1 MNTLMIIAIILS
13 ILVVVRLMNVAQL
26 ASVLSGE
33 NEEEEQKRAD
43 RGNALGL
50 MAFMA
55 IGLVLMIYMTI
66 KYQPFL
72 LPEAASEHGKKTD
85 FLLNINFA
93 VIGLVFII
101 TQIALFWFVY
111 KYKNNSNRR
120 ALFYPDNHKLEI
132 IWTVVPTI
140 VLSALIVTGLKEWNK
155 ITQGHP
161 TDGMRVQVYGYQF
174 NWIARYSGPDNKLGR
189 SFYKLITDDNP
200 LGLDYS
206 DPATKD
212 DIITSG
218 NEMRLPKD
226 VPVQFQ
232 FNSRDVIHSAYFPH
246 FRTQMNCVPGM
257 STSFYMV
264 PTISTD
270 EMRKKTNNDKFNYVL
285 LCNKICG
292 VAHYN
297 MKMNLVVENDR
308 AAFDAWLLTQKP
320 AIPVKKEEAPAPAT
334 AENAPATDSTQTN
347 NVAANK
353 M

>member
-1 MNTLMIIAIILS
+1 MIIACILS

-33 NEEEEQKRAD
+33 NEDEEQKRAD
-43 RGNALGL
+43 RSNALGL

-55 IGLVLMIYMTI
+55 IGLVLMVYMTI
-66 KYQPFL
+66 KYQPL
-72 LPEAASEHGKKTD
+72 MLPEAASEHGVKTD

-93 VIGLVFII
+93 VIGLVFIA

-111 KYKNNSNRR
+111 KYKNSSSRR

-161 TDGMRVQVYGYQF
+161 DDGMRVQVYGYQF
-174 NWIARYSGPDNKLGR
+174 NWMARYAGPDNKLGR
-189 SFYKLITDDNP
+189 TFYKLISDDNP
-200 LGLDYS
+200 LGMDYS
-206 DPATKD
+206 DPAGAD
-212 DIITSG
+212 DIMTSG

-257 STSFYMV
+257 NTSFYMV
-264 PTISTD
+264 PTISTS

-297 MKMNLVVENDR
+297 MKMNVVIENDKTS
-308 AAFDAWLLTQKP
+308 FEAWLKTQKP
-320 AIPVKKEEAPAPAT
+320 AIPVKKDEPAPAPAT
-334 AENAPATDSTQTN
+334 ASATPADSTQTN
-347 NVAANK
+347 APVANK

>member
-1 MNTLMIIAIILS
+1 MIIAMILG

-43 RGNALGL
+43 RGNALGM
-50 MAFMA
+50 MAFMVV
-55 IGLVLMIYMTI
+55 GLVLMIYMTI
-66 KYQPFL
+66 KYQPFM
-72 LPEAASEHGKKTD
+72 LPESASEHGKATD

-93 VIGLVFII
+93 VIGIVFVI

-111 KYKNNSNRR
+111 KYKNDNNRR

-140 VLSALIVTGLKEWNK
+140 VLSALIVTGLREWNK
-155 ITQGHP
+155 MTLYHP
-161 TDGMRVQVYGYQF
+161 KDGMKVQVYGYQF
-174 NWIARYSGPDNKLGR
+174 NWITRYSGPDNKLGR
-189 SFYKLITDDNP
+189 SFYKLISDDNP
-200 LGLDYS
+200 LGVDYS
-206 DPATKD
+206 DPASAD
-212 DIITSG
+212 DIITKG

-226 VPVQFQ
+226 VPVEFQ

-257 STSFYMV
+257 NTSFYMV
-264 PTISTD
+264 PTISTA
-270 EMRKKTNNDKFNYVL
+270 EMRKITSNDKFDYVL

-297 MKMNLVVENDR
+297 MKMKVVIEEDR
-308 AAFDAWLLTQKP
+308 TAFDAWLKGEKP
-320 AIPVKKEEAPAPAT
+320 AIPVREPAAPAPAT
-334 AENAPATDSTQTN
+334 AEVVQTSAP
-347 NVAANK
+347 ANK